1 MKGLIFVKKL
11 IASLLCI
18 CLLISSFAF
27 AAFGYSNRVEGKM
40 SDYPVVFVPGYSSTA
55 LYVGDSFE
63 TGEQIWGLNMD
74 LVVERVLANIIE
86 IGKGLGALTIGNA
99 QYIADVI
106 GPELVAMLEK
116 MKCNPDGSSTYDVKR
131 CHITAEEN
139 NYKNLAEKYPDGS
152 YRQELDMAAELET
165 YIGIENIYTYTT
177 DFRMGVEHCA
187 KMLDEFI
194 QSVKEYTGK
203 NKVNLLAVSHG
214 GQVTA
219 TYLTLYG
226 YKDDVDNACLTV
238 PAIGG
243 AGFAYDLATAQVKLD
258 EDCLLRFIE
267 HGMRLEEDY
276 DWLVKAHQLGFLDA
290 VANNLIPYATEIM
303 LYWGSIWDFMPSHKY
318 EEAKAMLLDK
328 EENAVLIAKS
338 DRFHY
343 EILPQIST
351 KLNECIDNGMNIS
364 IIAGTGNRIVT
375 GLDEDS
381 DGIITT
387 QCATGATCAPYGKR
401 FADGYTQINPCDGKY
416 KVSPSMNIDASTAYL
431 PDNTWFVNGLFHGMT
446 YWDNYT
452 RKLLMTLVLT
462 DNLTDVYS
470 DEAFPQFRDTSN
482 PSHTVYAEFNG
493 DMPGYLSDESNALI
507 ITNVCSKGNVRIQS
521 VTMDGTNLKFKINPL
536 KTLKPGESVEIAFTG
551 EVPEVSKLRSSL
563 TICYTV
569 DNITPVGYRHQ
580 YFTVMNGEAV
590 EDEGGLR
597 RAEAITPF
605 DILIGDDFD
614 AVLRKLGLKEAF
626 SMLYTIMYYWIDTVV
641 LGIFS

>member
-1 MKGLIFVKKL
+1 MKKL
-11 IASLLCI
+11 IASVLCL
-18 CLLISSFAF
+18 CLLVSSCAV
-27 AAFGYSNRVEGKM
+27 AAFGYGEKVEGEI

-99 QYIADVI
+99 QYIADVV
-106 GPELVAMLEK
+106 GPELVAMLDK
-116 MKCNPDGSSTYDVKR
+116 MRCNPDGSSTYDVKR

-152 YRQELDMAAELET
+152 YRQELDMAAELEK

-177 DFRMGVEHCA
+177 DFRMGAEHCA

-203 NKVNLLAVSHG
+203 EKVNLLAVSHG
-214 GQVTA
+214 GQVSA

-226 YKDDVDNACLTV
+226 YKGDVDNACLTV

-243 AGFAYDLATAQVKLD
+243 AGFAYDLSTAQVKLD

-290 VANNLIPYATEIM
+290 VANNLIPYAKQIM
-303 LYWGSIWDFMPSHKY
+303 LHWGSIWDFMPSHKY
-318 EEAKAMLLDK
+318 EEAKALLLDS
-328 EENAVLIAKS
+328 EENAKLIEKS

-343 EILPQIST
+343 EILPQIDE
-351 KLNECIDNGMNIS
+351 KLQECIDNGANIS

-375 GLDEDS
+375 GLNEDS

-387 QCATGATCAPYGKR
+387 QCATGATCAPYGTR
-401 FADGYTQINPCDGKY
+401 FADGYTQINDSGGKY
-416 KVSPSMNIDASTAYL
+416 KVSPSMTIDASTAYL
-431 PDNTWFVNGLFHGMT
+431 PDNTWFVEGLFHGMT
-446 YWDNYT
+446 YWDTYT
-452 RKLLMTLVLT
+452 RELLMTLVLT

-470 DEAFPQFRDTSN
+470 DERFPQFRDTSN

-493 DMPGYLSDESNALI
+493 SMPGYITDDSNAI
-507 ITNVCSKGNVRIQS
+507 IVTNVCDKGKVRIKS
-521 VTMDGTNLKFKINPL
+521 VTIDGIDLKFKVNPF
-536 KTLKPGESVEIAFTG
+536 KTLKPGESVEIAFLG
-551 EVPEVSKLRSSL
+551 DIPEVSKLRTSL

-580 YFTVMNGEAV
+580 YFTVMNGDAV

-614 AVLRKLGLKEAF
+614 AFLRKLGLKEAF
-626 SMLYTIMYYWIDTVV
+626 SMLYTIMYYWVDTLV
-641 LGIFS
+641 LGIFAQ

>member
-1 MKGLIFVKKL
+1 MKKI
-11 IASLLCI
+11 IASILCI
-18 CLLISSFAF
+18 CLIVSSLAVVSFAY
-27 AAFGYSNRVEGKM
+27 GNKVEGEI

-55 LYVGDSFE
+55 LYVGESFE
-63 TGEQIWGLNMD
+63 NGEQIWGLNMD
-74 LVVERVLANIIE
+74 LVLERVLANIVE

-99 QYIADVI
+99 RYLADVI
-106 GPELVAMLEK
+106 GPELVTMLEK
-116 MKCNPDGSSTYDVKR
+116 MKCNPDGSSVYDVKR

-165 YIGIENIYTYTT
+165 YIGIENIFTYTT

-194 QSVKEYTGK
+194 QSVKAYTGK
-203 NKVNLLAVSHG
+203 DKVNLLAVSHG

-226 YKDDVDNACLTV
+226 HKGDVDNACLTV

-243 AGFAYDLATAQVKLD
+243 AGFAYDLATSQTKLD
-258 EDCLLRFIE
+258 EDCLIRFIE
-267 HGMRLEEDY
+267 HGTRSEEDY
-276 DWLVKAHQLGFLDA
+276 NWLVKAHQLGFLDA
-290 VANNLIPYATEIM
+290 VINNLVTSYATQIM

-318 EEAKAMLLDK
+318 EEAKAMLLDSEK
-328 EENAVLIAKS
+328 SAELIARS

-343 EILPQIST
+343 EILPQVGKKMT
-351 KLNECIDNGMNIS
+351 ECIKNGMNIS

-375 GLDEDS
+375 GLEEDS

-401 FADGYTQINPCDGKY
+401 FADGYTQINDCNGKH
-416 KVSPSMNIDASTAYL
+416 KVSPGMNIDASTAYL

-470 DEAFPQFRDTSN
+470 DEAFPQFRDSSN
-482 PSHTVYAEFNG
+482 ASNTVYAEFNG
-493 DMPGYLSDESNALI
+493 DLPGYLSDSSNAVI
-507 ITNVCSKGNVRIQS
+507 ITNVCNSGKVRIKS
-521 VTMDGTNLKFKINPL
+521 VTMDGADLKFRINPF
-536 KTLKPGESVEIAFTG
+536 KVLKPGESVEIAFTG
-551 EVPEVSKLRSSL
+551 EVPDASKLRSSL

-580 YFTVMNGEAV
+580 YFTVMNGDAV

-626 SMLYTIMYYWIDTVV
+626 SMLYTIAYYWIDTVV
-641 LGIFS
+641 LGLFS